1 MILITGAAGKTGR
14 AIIRALARRGET
26 MRALVHREEQVR
38 LVQSLGAREVVVGDM
53 RGEAL
58 LQRVTRGVRAVY
70 HICPNMNPDE
80 ISIGKVAIVAARVA
94 AVERFIFHSVLHP
107 QTEAMPHHWNKLR
120 VEETLFESELPYT
133 ILQPSNYMQN
143 ILTGLQPADYMR
155 NALDGWRMIVEHGV
169 YAVPYSVE
177 SRTRMNMVDLE
188 DVAEAAA
195 VVLTEPGH
203 SGAIYELAGPD
214 ALTQTQV
221 AEVLSKRLK
230 REVRVEQVPIDMW
243 RRQAE
248 ASGMG
253 SYQIETLVKMFQYY
267 DRHDFL
273 GNPRILSHLI
283 RRARTTLDA
292 FVERAIRERL
302 GEYLNL

>member
-1 MILITGAAGKTGR
+1 MTGAAGKTGR
-14 AIIRALARRGET
+14 AVIRALARAGET
-26 MRALVHREEQVR
+26 VRAFVHHEEQVR
-38 LVQSLGAREVVVGDM
+38 LVQSLGAQEAVVGDM
-53 RGEAL
+53 RDEAL
-58 LQRVTRGVRAVY
+58 LEQVARGVRAVY

-80 ISIGKVAIVAARVA
+80 VSIGKAAIVAARA
-94 AVERFIFHSVLHP
+94 AGVERFVFHSVLHP
-107 QTEAMPHHWNKLR
+107 QIEAMPHHWNKLR
-120 VEETLFESELPYT
+120 VEETLFESQLPYT

-155 NALDGWRMIVEHGV
+155 NAWDGWRMIVERGV

-188 DVAEAAA
+188 DVADAAA

-203 SGAIYELAGPD
+203 SGSIYELAGSD
-214 ALTQTQV
+214 TLTQTQV
-221 AEVLSKRLK
+221 AEVLSRRLK
-230 REVRVEQVPIDMW
+230 HEVRTEQVPIEAW

-253 SYQIETLVKMFQYY
+253 SYQIETLVKMFQYC

-273 GNPRILSHLI
+273 GNPRMLGHLI
-283 RRARTTLDA
+283 RRAPATLDA
-292 FVERAIRERL
+292 FVERAIREGLRR
-302 GEYLNL
+302 